1 MELSIEI
8 NLIRSDKLEELNQ
21 LISVFESVFEMEPLI
36 RPSRSHLQKLLH
48 KEDFFA
54 VVAKANQQ
62 IVGGL
67 TVYVLNQSYAEKP
80 LAYIYDLAVLPEF
93 QRKGLGK
100 RLVEFTND
108 YCRERGFEEVFVQ
121 ADKVD
126 DYALDFYRSTAPT
139 AEEEVIHFYYRLD
152 REND

>member
-1 MELSIEI
+1 MEFSIEI
-8 NLIRSDKLEELNQ
+8 QLISSDKLEEFNQ
-21 LISVFESVFEMEPLI
+21 LISVFESVFEMEPFI
-36 RPSRSHLQKLLH
+36 RPSRSHLQKLLY

-54 VVAKANQQ
+54 VAAKVDQR

-67 TVYVLNQSYAEKP
+67 TVYVLNQYYAEKP

-100 RLVEFTND
+100 KLVEFTND

-126 DYALDFYRSTAPT
+126 GYALDFYRSTAPT
-139 AEEEVIHFYYRLD
+139 AEEEVFHFYYRLD